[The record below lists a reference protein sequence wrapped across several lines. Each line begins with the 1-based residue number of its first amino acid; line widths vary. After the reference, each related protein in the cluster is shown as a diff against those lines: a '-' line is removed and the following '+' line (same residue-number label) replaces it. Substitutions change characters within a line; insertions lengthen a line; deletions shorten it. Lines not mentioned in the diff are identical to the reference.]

1 MSKDIAGPKLCLVAW
16 SSFFPS
22 RWETALYIRERYKV
36 QFAVVAPPRAKV
48 PPVYDPSGYL
58 SPSSAGLKNCPPFVT
73 LISLNNAEHPSSGFK
88 TAELRAFLD
97 RYKPDLIWIHDE
109 ALSQTTLSICKWYWL
124 SRKAKIYTP
133 AHSHLQRLAI
143 GLRDIKNWV
152 LLQRITG
159 FMARSTWA
167 VTQVHKDFRIPLK
180 KIFVTYHANL
190 AVNRSARPR
199 PDHRQFRIG
208 FAGRLAPE
216 KGTSVLLEAL
226 DMLPSD
232 IRLFTAGSGEED
244 VMRSLEAHPR
254 VHHMGL
260 LPELSELF
268 SEIDLLIVPSLTT
281 PTWREQF
288 GRVIAEAFSCGI
300 PVVGSDSGAIPEVVG
315 NGGLIYPERSAKALS
330 DHILK
335 LYSDRDLYRQLSANG
350 KRRFAMYFSVEAS
363 ARRLASI
370 FNLRPR

>member
-1 MSKDIAGPKLCLVAW
+1 MSRNDKGPKLCLVAW
-16 SSFFPS
+16 SSFFPP
-22 RWETALYIRERYKV
+22 RWETALYVQERYMV
-36 QFAVVAPPRAKV
+36 RFAVVAPPQAKV
-48 PPVYDPSGYL
+48 PLVYDPSGYL

-73 LISLNNAEHPSSGFK
+73 LISLNNAEHPNSGFK

-97 RYKPDLIWIHDE
+97 SYKPDVIWIHDT
-109 ALSQTTLSICKWYWL
+109 ALSQTTLSICRWYWF
-124 SRKAKIYTP
+124 SRRPKIYTP
-133 AHSHLQRLAI
+133 AHSHLQRLGK

-152 LLQRITG
+152 LLHRITG

-167 VTQVHKDFRIPLK
+167 VPQVREDFRIPLK

-190 AVNRSARPR
+190 AVKKSARPR
-199 PDHRQFRIG
+199 PDHHQFRIG

-216 KGTSVLLEAL
+216 KGISVLLEAL

-260 LPELSELF
+260 LPGLSELF

-288 GRVIAEAFSCGI
+288 GRVIAEAFSCGT

-315 NGGLIYPERSAKALS
+315 NGGLIYPERSAKRLS
-330 DHILK
+330 DQILK

-363 ARRLASI
+363 ARRLASL
-370 FNLRPR
+370 FNLRPK